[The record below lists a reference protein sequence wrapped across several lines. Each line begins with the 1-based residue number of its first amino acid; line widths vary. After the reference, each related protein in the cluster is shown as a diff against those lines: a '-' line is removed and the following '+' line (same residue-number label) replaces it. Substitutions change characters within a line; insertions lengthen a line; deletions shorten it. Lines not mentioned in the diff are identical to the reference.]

1 MRILS
6 FMNVSNPD
14 RISTDSGW
22 IFYNLLGREFVKQG
36 HDFTFA
42 APVNLDKFEHPPSA
56 ANDHGCFEFFPI
68 DFGKT
73 KYEVRFSFP
82 YREAKEAIK
91 NADPD
96 IIIVNQLEVARN
108 ISAAIKDVSS
118 TAKIVSYAHYIP
130 WWFNDTFS
138 FDPSQDHNGIS
149 EEVID
154 AFLDGIGR
162 SSLVFTHS
170 KTSYDFL
177 TKGIAWLAEQNPK
190 YKYLMDNNNYRILPP
205 PFDPVLYSQ
214 NVGPR
219 NTSDVIYNHRLY
231 QHYGADFLPGMAD
244 GLKSLNAPFVILDVL
259 GDRGAERKRL
269 DPYPDEIKDRLLAIE
284 GVEISTEGSD
294 RVKYKG
300 RIDDCAFGLA
310 PIRRGTPWSMSCID
324 LMCAGKP
331 VIAPVWGQENPGWYA
346 EVLPQ
351 ELLFNAYKPDTA
363 VAIAD
368 RLLNDQEFYI
378 RMASQCQ
385 ESANTFSPANIANQ
399 FIREFRLLL
408 SPPNLR
414 ATFAFNPLECRV

>member
-22 IFYNLLGREFVKQG
+22 IFYNLLGHEFVKLG

-42 APVNLDKFEHPPSA
+42 APVNLDKIEDGIAA
-56 ANDHGCFEFFPI
+56 ANDQGRFHFVPI
-68 DFGKT
+68 DFGKS

-82 YREAKEAIK
+82 YREAREAIK

-108 ISAAIKDVSS
+108 ISAALKDVGS

-130 WWFNDTFS
+130 WWFNGTFS
-138 FDPSQDHNGIS
+138 IDPSQDHNGIS

-177 TKGIAWLAEQNPK
+177 TKGIAWLAGQNPK
-190 YKYLMDNNNYRILPP
+190 YRYLLDNDNYRILPP
-205 PFDPVLYSQ
+205 PYDPVLYAQ

-231 QHYGADFLPGMAD
+231 QHYGADFLPRMAES
-244 GLKSLNAPFVILDVL
+244 LKSLNAPFIILDVL

-269 DPYPDEIKDRLLAIE
+269 DPYPDEIKDKLLAIE

-300 RIDDCAFGLA
+300 RIDNCAFGLA

-324 LMCAGKP
+324 LMSAGKP

-346 EVLPQ
+346 EVLPK
-351 ELLFNAYKPDTA
+351 ELLFNAYKPDSA
-363 VAIAD
+363 VAIAE
-368 RLLNDQEFYI
+368 RLLNDQDFYI
-378 RMASQCQ
+378 RMALQCQ
-385 ESANTFSPANIANQ
+385 ESANALSPANIANQ
-399 FIREFRLLL
+399 FIREFRNVL
-408 SPPNLR
+408 SPQDLR
-414 ATFAFNPLECRV
+414 AAFAFNPMERRV